1 VRSIF
6 ELPFP
11 EAVHRSAVIP
21 HRCAQDPGQRLP
33 RTTEFSMPAHP
44 PTAPATRRPITREER
59 RVLLGT
65 LAGTTI
71 EWYDFFIYAQAAT
84 LVLAPL
90 FLEPVSRDQP
100 GLATV
105 VSLAT
110 IGISFLFRPLGA
122 IVAGRYGDRLGRK
135 KMLVFTLLLMGA
147 STALIGLLPTY
158 ASIGVVAPVALIVL
172 RILQGFSAG
181 GEWGGA
187 ALMAVEHAPRGR
199 RGLFGAYPGIGV
211 PVGLVLAT
219 GVLWLMT
226 AVTTDEQFLSWGWR
240 VPFLLSVLLIGVG
253 YLIRRRVE
261 ESPVFQEMLTRKRAS
276 SAPLRDLFRHNPK
289 QVVLTAL
296 VFVANNAAG
305 YLVIAYFIGYATN
318 TLGLERPPVLAA
330 IVVAALGWLAFTLY
344 GGALSDRIGRV
355 RTFQIGYALVL
366 VWMIPMFLL
375 VDTGNIWLFG
385 IAVFL
390 LTVGLGLSY
399 GPMSAMYA
407 EMFPVS
413 VRYSGVSIG
422 YALGAI
428 LGGAFAPAISELLV
442 QETGTGVSVGV
453 YMMVLAVI
461 SFVAVSAIK
470 ETRGADLGVT
480 DADPVDSGRLADHS
494 RAVTN

>member
-1 VRSIF
+1 MTSTPTPARA
-6 ELPFP
+6 P
-11 EAVHRSAVIP
+11 
-21 HRCAQDPGQRLP
+21 RL
-33 RTTEFSMPAHP
+33 S
-44 PTAPATRRPITREER
+44 REER
-59 RVLLGT
+59 KVLAST

-71 EWYDFFIYAQAAT
+71 EWYDFFIYAQAAS

-90 FLEPVSRDQP
+90 FLEPLTADQP
-100 GLATV
+100 GLATI

-122 IVAGRYGDRLGRK
+122 IVAGRFGDRLGRK

-147 STALIGLLPTY
+147 ATALIGLLPTY
-158 ASIGVVAPVALIVL
+158 ETIGVAAPVALVL
-172 RILQGFSAG
+172 LRVLQGFSAG

-199 RGLFGAYPGIGV
+199 RGLFGAYPQIGV

-226 AVTTDEQFLSWGWR
+226 TLTTPEQFQAWGWR
-240 VPFLLSVLLIGVG
+240 VPFLASVVLIAVG
-253 YLIRRRVE
+253 YLIRRAVE
-261 ESPVFQEMLTRKRAS
+261 ESPVFKEMLQRKRES
-276 SAPLRDLFRHNPK
+276 SAPLRDLFARNAK

-305 YLVIAYFIGYATN
+305 YLVIAYFIGYAT
-318 TLGLERPPVLAA
+318 TALGMDRAPVLAA
-330 IVVAALGWLAFTLY
+330 IVVASLGWLAFTLY
-344 GGALSDRIGRV
+344 GGALSDRIGRK
-355 RTFQIGYALVL
+355 RTFQIGFVALF
-366 VWMIPMFLL
+366 VWMVPMFLL
-375 VDTGNIWLFG
+375 IETADIWLFG

-428 LGGAFAPAISELLV
+428 LGGAFAPMISEVLV
-442 QETGTGVSVGV
+442 QSTGSSLSVAA
-453 YMMVLAVI
+453 YMMGTAVV
-461 SFVAVSAIK
+461 SFLAVSAIR
-470 ETRGADLGVT
+470 ETRGNDLGVT
-480 DADPVDSGRLADHS
+480 DADPTSPTATRRQAPSVQA
-494 RAVTN
+494 